1 MNYLKL
7 TLEGLTFIDFIKSNM
22 AEEIESIRTAYISF
36 LECEIRG
43 FWVTDEDLGMATHQP
58 NQQVWK
64 IYNAATKGSEI
75 SLVRPDG
82 LRRMFRFKAGAEVA
96 IGQQM
101 IRFEQE
107 DVLEELSVDDDK
119 KSGR

>member
-1 MNYLKL
+1 MSKVII
-7 TLEGLTFIDFIKSNM
+7 TVS
-22 AEEIESIRTAYISF
+22 EEIQSIRTAYISF
-36 LECEIRG
+36 LECEVRG
-43 FWVTDEDLGMATHQP
+43 FWDEEEYSMMGDNPSQH
-58 NQQVWK
+58 VWK
-64 IYNAATKGSEI
+64 IYTAMTKGSEV

-82 LRRMFRFKAGAEVA
+82 LRRMFRFHSGTEVA

-119 KSGR
+119 KLGK

>member
-1 MNYLKL
+1 M
-7 TLEGLTFIDFIKSNM
+7 S
-22 AEEIESIRTAYISF
+22 EEIPSIRTAYISF
-36 LECEIRG
+36 LECEVRG
-43 FWVTDEDLGMATHQP
+43 FWMEDEDLGVMNNDLP
-58 NQQVWK
+58 SQQVWK

-82 LRRMFRFKAGAEVA
+82 LRRMFRFKSGAEVA

-119 KSGR
+119 KMDKK